1 VKPAALAIAGLAAA
15 AGLVAFAH
23 RQAIAANQAA
33 ELELAPADMSIS
45 SSSSWNSV
53 DLWGMTMD
61 QIEANQVQ
69 QAIHDTTPAGDNLTA
84 FQALIDFSE
93 GTSRGGRDP
102 YRTCY
107 GYAHTIASFADHPA
121 ITGEWRGEPIDEL
134 GPQYAGMVS
143 TAAGRYQI
151 RKATWLECK
160 RALGLVD
167 FSPASQDAA
176 CAYLIKRRSALEDV
190 QAGRVE
196 IAVAKCKSEWASLPG
211 NAAGQ
216 PQRKLEQ
223 LLAAYTNAGGA
234 LA

>member
-15 AGLVAFAH
+15 AGLVALAH
-23 RQAIAANQAA
+23 RQAAQANQVA
-33 ELELAPADMSIS
+33 ELAPEPAGAPS
-45 SSSSWNSV
+45 SSAWNSI

-176 CAYLIKRRSALEDV
+176 CVYLIKRRSALEDV

-196 IAVAKCKSEWASLPG
+196 IAVSKCKSEWASLPG

>member
-1 VKPAALAIAGLAAA
+1 MKPAALAIAGLAAA
-15 AGLVAFAH
+15 AGLVALAH
-23 RQAIAANQAA
+23 RQAAQANQVA
-33 ELELAPADMSIS
+33 ELAPEPAGAPS
-45 SSSSWNSV
+45 SSAWNSI

-121 ITGEWRGEPIDEL
+121 ITGEWRGEPIVEL
-134 GPQYAGMVS
+134 GPRYAGMV
-143 TAAGRYQI
+143 T
-151 RKATWLECK
+151 TWLECK

-176 CAYLIKRRSALEDV
+176 CVYLIKRRSALDDV